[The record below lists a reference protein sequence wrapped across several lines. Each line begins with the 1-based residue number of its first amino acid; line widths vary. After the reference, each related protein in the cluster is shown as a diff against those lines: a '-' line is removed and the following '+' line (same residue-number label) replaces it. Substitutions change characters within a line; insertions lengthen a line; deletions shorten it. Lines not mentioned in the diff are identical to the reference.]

1 MLANTINLKIGAHIF
16 IESSF
21 KKGLKLLSVQDL
33 THFILDRIEILYKM
47 GQNLLGHAVQWCASA
62 E

>member
-47 GQNLLGHAVQWCASA
+47 GQNLLGHAVQ
-62 E
+62 